1 MTDPTPVQLERAT
14 LIEAE
19 IVEVVGNWLAEGVEP
34 QEAIAALATAAAN
47 TIILAYGHAAVAPW
61 FAAMAANAQATL
73 GGNH

>member
-14 LIEAE
+14 LIEGE
-19 IVEVVGNWLAEGVEP
+19 IMEVVGNWLAEGVEP

-47 TIILAYGHAAVAPW
+47 TIVGVYGHAAVAPW
-61 FAAMAANAQATL
+61 FSSMAVNAKATL